1 MAFDIANRSIK
12 QNDEASPKPTL
23 NKAELLKTLKAD
35 LSASETMQ
43 KEWLAKR
50 ETYRNETA
58 GRPYGNETAGKSAI
72 ITKDIKKQL
81 EWQLP
86 SLAEPFLST
95 TSVITCEPVTFE
107 DTLAARQNEL
117 LLNTQFCRK
126 FPRYN
131 FIMKAL
137 RILATEGTV
146 IVRTGWDYE
155 GEDIET
161 TIEEVQSVDGEE
173 SIVTTTVTVPKTIIN
188 QPTATVCRNDDIF
201 IDPTCMDEMS
211 KCQFV
216 VHRQEVDL
224 STLRADGRYKNLEK
238 ISTSS
243 GTRYGD
249 YVPADSTNFT
259 FKDEPRKKL
268 LMYEYWGNYDVNGDG
283 IAEPI
288 VCAWIDDVIVR
299 LQSNPYPDGKPPFIV
314 VPYNA
319 VPFQLF
325 GEALAE
331 TIGDNQKVKTA
342 ITRGLIDN
350 MAKSNNAQIGMRK
363 GALDT
368 TNRRR
373 FLNGDNFEYNGT
385 PSDFWQ
391 GSYNQIPGSVFDML
405 SLQNNEIESQTGV
418 KSFSNGISGTSLGN
432 MLDIDTDIP
441 MIDGS
446 FKKLVDVEDGDL
458 LVGSDGKATKVLKAH
473 DVRLPEIAYDMEFD
487 NGSRVKSGGEHL
499 WTIKVFGTKHSLREW
514 HTVDAD
520 TVYEHIQKGRRV
532 IIPKIKELYTGTKVS
547 YAIDPYV
554 LGYWLGDGDS
564 HNARITTADYEVVE
578 YFTAAGYTCV
588 EAKDSSRC
596 GAATKYDV
604 YKPGITKEFHK
615 NGDFGHKE
623 SFHHELSSLNLL
635 ARYGGEKHIPE
646 EFFTATYEEK
656 MELIRGLMDS
666 DGYAHSGSFVQFAQS
681 EGRLKDDFI
690 RLLTTLGL
698 KADIR
703 VKSMDEINKQ
713 NLIYS
718 ERTGT
723 DMVWARR
730 DAYEIGF
737 TPWSNPFKLSRK
749 AGKWITPRKNTTTL
763 KSMKIVDKVYMRC
776 LTVDSEDKLFAVTDK
791 YTLTHNTATSA
802 RGAMDATATRRL
814 SLVRNIAE
822 NLIKPLMRKWMSYN
836 SEFLDEVEV
845 IRVTNEKYVPVRR
858 DDLAGTIDI
867 DVTISTAE
875 DNSARVQELS
885 FLLQTM
891 GPSQPF
897 EINQMLMAKI
907 AKLSRMPDL
916 EKQLLEFKPKPDP
929 LQEKLKEL
937 EIRKLEAS
945 IRLMEAEAIDLQ
957 ARAGEN
963 KIDAQIKLAKA
974 KVEEAK
980 AKKISMDTN
989 KAGLEFLMRDEGY
1002 DDYVKDTREAAE
1014 RNHQL
1019 ELVKIQVENKDNN
1032 IGIPRR
1038 N

>member
-12 QNDEASPKPTL
+12 QNEEASPKPTL

-50 ETYRNETA
+50 ETYRSETA

-201 IDPTCMDEMS
+201 VDPTCMDEMS

-249 YVPADSTNFT
+249 YVPADRTNFT

-432 MLDIDTDIP
+432 
-441 MIDGS
+441 
-446 FKKLVDVEDGDL
+446 
-458 LVGSDGKATKVLKAH
+458 
-473 DVRLPEIAYDMEFD
+473 
-487 NGSRVKSGGEHL
+487 
-499 WTIKVFGTKHSLREW
+499 
-514 HTVDAD
+514 
-520 TVYEHIQKGRRV
+520 
-532 IIPKIKELYTGTKVS
+532 
-547 YAIDPYV
+547 
-554 LGYWLGDGDS
+554 
-564 HNARITTADYEVVE
+564 
-578 YFTAAGYTCV
+578 
-588 EAKDSSRC
+588 
-596 GAATKYDV
+596 
-604 YKPGITKEFHK
+604 
-615 NGDFGHKE
+615 
-623 SFHHELSSLNLL
+623 
-635 ARYGGEKHIPE
+635 
-646 EFFTATYEEK
+646 
-656 MELIRGLMDS
+656 
-666 DGYAHSGSFVQFAQS
+666 
-681 EGRLKDDFI
+681 
-690 RLLTTLGL
+690 
-698 KADIR
+698 
-703 VKSMDEINKQ
+703 
-713 NLIYS
+713 
-718 ERTGT
+718 
-723 DMVWARR
+723 
-730 DAYEIGF
+730 
-737 TPWSNPFKLSRK
+737 
-749 AGKWITPRKNTTTL
+749 
-763 KSMKIVDKVYMRC
+763 
-776 LTVDSEDKLFAVTDK
+776 
-791 YTLTHNTATSA
+791 TATSA

-814 SLVRNIAE
+814 SLVRNVAE

-858 DDLAGTIDI
+858 DDLAGVIDI

-897 EINQMLMAKI
+897 EINQLLMAKI
-907 AKLSRMPDL
+907 AKLSRMPEL
-916 EKQLLEFKPKPDP
+916 EKQLLEFKPEPDP

-963 KIDAQIKLAKA
+963 KIDAQIKLARA

-1038 N
+1038 D

>member
-50 ETYRNETA
+50 ETYRSETA

-201 IDPTCMDEMS
+201 VDPTCMDEMS

-249 YVPADSTNFT
+249 YVPADRTNFT

-418 KSFSNGISGTSLGN
+418 KSFSNGISGTSLG
-432 MLDIDTDIP
+432 
-441 MIDGS
+441 S
-446 FKKLVDVEDGDL
+446 
-458 LVGSDGKATKVLKAH
+458 
-473 DVRLPEIAYDMEFD
+473 
-487 NGSRVKSGGEHL
+487 
-499 WTIKVFGTKHSLREW
+499 
-514 HTVDAD
+514 
-520 TVYEHIQKGRRV
+520 
-532 IIPKIKELYTGTKVS
+532 
-547 YAIDPYV
+547 
-554 LGYWLGDGDS
+554 
-564 HNARITTADYEVVE
+564 
-578 YFTAAGYTCV
+578 
-588 EAKDSSRC
+588 
-596 GAATKYDV
+596 
-604 YKPGITKEFHK
+604 
-615 NGDFGHKE
+615 
-623 SFHHELSSLNLL
+623 
-635 ARYGGEKHIPE
+635 
-646 EFFTATYEEK
+646 
-656 MELIRGLMDS
+656 
-666 DGYAHSGSFVQFAQS
+666 
-681 EGRLKDDFI
+681 
-690 RLLTTLGL
+690 
-698 KADIR
+698 
-703 VKSMDEINKQ
+703 
-713 NLIYS
+713 
-718 ERTGT
+718 
-723 DMVWARR
+723 
-730 DAYEIGF
+730 
-737 TPWSNPFKLSRK
+737 
-749 AGKWITPRKNTTTL
+749 
-763 KSMKIVDKVYMRC
+763 
-776 LTVDSEDKLFAVTDK
+776 
-791 YTLTHNTATSA
+791 TATSA
-802 RGAMDATATRRL
+802 RGAMDASATRRL

-858 DDLAGTIDI
+858 DDLAGVIDI

-897 EINQMLMAKI
+897 EINQLLMAKI
-907 AKLSRMPDL
+907 AKLSRMPEL
-916 EKQLLEFKPKPDP
+916 EKQLLEFKPEPDP

-1038 N
+1038 D

>member
-50 ETYRNETA
+50 ETYRSETA

-249 YVPADSTNFT
+249 YVPADRTNFT

-418 KSFSNGISGTSLGN
+418 KSFSNGISGTSLG
-432 MLDIDTDIP
+432 
-441 MIDGS
+441 S
-446 FKKLVDVEDGDL
+446 
-458 LVGSDGKATKVLKAH
+458 
-473 DVRLPEIAYDMEFD
+473 
-487 NGSRVKSGGEHL
+487 
-499 WTIKVFGTKHSLREW
+499 
-514 HTVDAD
+514 
-520 TVYEHIQKGRRV
+520 
-532 IIPKIKELYTGTKVS
+532 
-547 YAIDPYV
+547 
-554 LGYWLGDGDS
+554 
-564 HNARITTADYEVVE
+564 
-578 YFTAAGYTCV
+578 
-588 EAKDSSRC
+588 
-596 GAATKYDV
+596 
-604 YKPGITKEFHK
+604 
-615 NGDFGHKE
+615 
-623 SFHHELSSLNLL
+623 
-635 ARYGGEKHIPE
+635 
-646 EFFTATYEEK
+646 
-656 MELIRGLMDS
+656 
-666 DGYAHSGSFVQFAQS
+666 
-681 EGRLKDDFI
+681 
-690 RLLTTLGL
+690 
-698 KADIR
+698 
-703 VKSMDEINKQ
+703 
-713 NLIYS
+713 
-718 ERTGT
+718 
-723 DMVWARR
+723 
-730 DAYEIGF
+730 
-737 TPWSNPFKLSRK
+737 
-749 AGKWITPRKNTTTL
+749 
-763 KSMKIVDKVYMRC
+763 
-776 LTVDSEDKLFAVTDK
+776 
-791 YTLTHNTATSA
+791 TATSA
-802 RGAMDATATRRL
+802 RGAMDASATRRL

-858 DDLAGTIDI
+858 DDLAGVIDI

-897 EINQMLMAKI
+897 EINQLLMAKI
-907 AKLSRMPDL
+907 AKLSRMPEL
-916 EKQLLEFKPKPDP
+916 EKQLLEFKPEPDP

-1038 N
+1038 D

>member
-50 ETYRNETA
+50 ETYRSETA

-201 IDPTCMDEMS
+201 VDPTCMDEMS

-249 YVPADSTNFT
+249 YVPADRTNFT

-350 MAKSNNAQIGMRK
+350 MA
-363 GALDT
+363 
-368 TNRRR
+368 
-373 FLNGDNFEYNGT
+373 
-385 PSDFWQ
+385 
-391 GSYNQIPGSVFDML
+391 
-405 SLQNNEIESQTGV
+405 
-418 KSFSNGISGTSLGN
+418 
-432 MLDIDTDIP
+432 
-441 MIDGS
+441 
-446 FKKLVDVEDGDL
+446 
-458 LVGSDGKATKVLKAH
+458 
-473 DVRLPEIAYDMEFD
+473 
-487 NGSRVKSGGEHL
+487 
-499 WTIKVFGTKHSLREW
+499 
-514 HTVDAD
+514 
-520 TVYEHIQKGRRV
+520 
-532 IIPKIKELYTGTKVS
+532 
-547 YAIDPYV
+547 
-554 LGYWLGDGDS
+554 
-564 HNARITTADYEVVE
+564 
-578 YFTAAGYTCV
+578 
-588 EAKDSSRC
+588 
-596 GAATKYDV
+596 
-604 YKPGITKEFHK
+604 
-615 NGDFGHKE
+615 
-623 SFHHELSSLNLL
+623 
-635 ARYGGEKHIPE
+635 
-646 EFFTATYEEK
+646 
-656 MELIRGLMDS
+656 
-666 DGYAHSGSFVQFAQS
+666 
-681 EGRLKDDFI
+681 
-690 RLLTTLGL
+690 
-698 KADIR
+698 
-703 VKSMDEINKQ
+703 
-713 NLIYS
+713 
-718 ERTGT
+718 
-723 DMVWARR
+723 
-730 DAYEIGF
+730 
-737 TPWSNPFKLSRK
+737 
-749 AGKWITPRKNTTTL
+749 
-763 KSMKIVDKVYMRC
+763 
-776 LTVDSEDKLFAVTDK
+776 
-791 YTLTHNTATSA
+791 
-802 RGAMDATATRRL
+802 
-814 SLVRNIAE
+814 
-822 NLIKPLMRKWMSYN
+822 
-836 SEFLDEVEV
+836 
-845 IRVTNEKYVPVRR
+845 
-858 DDLAGTIDI
+858 
-867 DVTISTAE
+867 
-875 DNSARVQELS
+875 
-885 FLLQTM
+885 
-891 GPSQPF
+891 
-897 EINQMLMAKI
+897 
-907 AKLSRMPDL
+907 
-916 EKQLLEFKPKPDP
+916 
-929 LQEKLKEL
+929 
-937 EIRKLEAS
+937 
-945 IRLMEAEAIDLQ
+945 
-957 ARAGEN
+957 
-963 KIDAQIKLAKA
+963 
-974 KVEEAK
+974 
-980 AKKISMDTN
+980 
-989 KAGLEFLMRDEGY
+989 
-1002 DDYVKDTREAAE
+1002 
-1014 RNHQL
+1014 
-1019 ELVKIQVENKDNN
+1019 
-1032 IGIPRR
+1032 
-1038 N
+1038 

>member
-50 ETYRNETA
+50 ETYRSETA

-201 IDPTCMDEMS
+201 VDPTCMDEMS

-249 YVPADSTNFT
+249 YVPADRTNFT

-432 MLDIDTDIP
+432 
-441 MIDGS
+441 
-446 FKKLVDVEDGDL
+446 
-458 LVGSDGKATKVLKAH
+458 
-473 DVRLPEIAYDMEFD
+473 
-487 NGSRVKSGGEHL
+487 
-499 WTIKVFGTKHSLREW
+499 
-514 HTVDAD
+514 
-520 TVYEHIQKGRRV
+520 
-532 IIPKIKELYTGTKVS
+532 
-547 YAIDPYV
+547 
-554 LGYWLGDGDS
+554 
-564 HNARITTADYEVVE
+564 
-578 YFTAAGYTCV
+578 
-588 EAKDSSRC
+588 
-596 GAATKYDV
+596 
-604 YKPGITKEFHK
+604 
-615 NGDFGHKE
+615 
-623 SFHHELSSLNLL
+623 
-635 ARYGGEKHIPE
+635 
-646 EFFTATYEEK
+646 
-656 MELIRGLMDS
+656 
-666 DGYAHSGSFVQFAQS
+666 
-681 EGRLKDDFI
+681 
-690 RLLTTLGL
+690 
-698 KADIR
+698 
-703 VKSMDEINKQ
+703 
-713 NLIYS
+713 
-718 ERTGT
+718 
-723 DMVWARR
+723 
-730 DAYEIGF
+730 
-737 TPWSNPFKLSRK
+737 
-749 AGKWITPRKNTTTL
+749 
-763 KSMKIVDKVYMRC
+763 
-776 LTVDSEDKLFAVTDK
+776 
-791 YTLTHNTATSA
+791 TATSA

-858 DDLAGTIDI
+858 DDLAGIIDI

-907 AKLSRMPDL
+907 AKLSRMPEL
-916 EKQLLEFKPKPDP
+916 EKQLLEFKPEPDP

-963 KIDAQIKLAKA
+963 KIDAQIKLARA

-1038 N
+1038 D